1 MRNWH
6 KGRNGAKTVFVLW
19 VCLFSPCS
27 YQVSREKTWLT
38 VYCFPLL
45 LVVCACVCMSVSDL
59 IWHEGLAD
67 WSQPLVFFTLPACR
81 GPSDSCCLAVLGFI
95 TKNDTIVWYSFW
107 RNQHLR
113 HDIPHCISNY
123 KLEFR
128 YGIKDKVKGS
138 QIWRVGRPTFT
149 CIQLPLCYNY
159 NFERSPSDAEERQH
173 LNESLAVAVWP
184 WRVDLSCTTLLMSKK
199 MLCIFWAR
207 APDSLLQSFRL
218 QLLLLQT
225 LHPVFITGD
234 DPQGRFAV
242 KEPCREGY

>member
-1 MRNWH
+1 MSLFILS
-6 KGRNGAKTVFVLW
+6 VFISGV
-19 VCLFSPCS
+19 
-27 YQVSREKTWLT
+27 TWKNI
-38 VYCFPLL
+38 VNSLL
-45 LVVCACVCMSVSDL
+45 LPLVIGCVRVCAYECVRPYLTRGISRLKPASGVIYPPCLQRS
-59 IWHEGLAD
+59 IWFL
-67 WSQPLVFFTLPACR
+67 L
-81 GPSDSCCLAVLGFI
+81 SCCFGFI

-107 RNQHLR
+107 SNQHLR
-113 HDIPHCISNY
+113 HDIPHCISTVNY
-123 KLEFR
+123 KLEFH

-138 QIWRVGRPTFT
+138 QICRVGRPTFT

-159 NFERSPSDAEERQH
+159 TFERSPSDAEERQH

-184 WRVDLSCTTLLMSKK
+184 WGVDLSCTTLLMSKK

-218 QLLLLQT
+218 QPLLLQT